1 MAIAGSAIN
10 TAHFKQ
16 KDGILHIHWTT
27 THRDNCVSVEEA
39 IALLLEGKQAIVMPA
54 DAQALRFAWKD
65 REP

>member
-10 TAHFKQ
+10 APHVKQ
-16 KDGILHIHWTT
+16 KEGNLFIHWTT
-27 THRDNCVSVEEA
+27 THRDNCVSVAEA

-65 REP
+65 RNV